1 MKIIALKGKNGSGKS
16 TVAAMLAKK
25 LDEKGI
31 SNKVLSFAEP
41 LKKIFNKMSTQATG
55 LEFDFENRGIK
66 TEFRKDLEHI
76 ADAIKSAFSTNVF
89 AEELVKQIKDYDF
102 QVSTGDIWETKPS
115 FVIVSDLRFD
125 SEHFALANCID
136 NDWEDELVI
145 VEIQNT
151 LTQNNPSEYDL
162 DLIPTNKTLNFD
174 SNIEVQISALIEE
187 LL

>member
-1 MKIIALKGKNGSGKS
+1 MIIIALKGKNGSGKS

-25 LDEKGI
+25 LDEKGV

-41 LKKIFNKMSTQATG
+41 LKKIANEINNYGMQESPDWDYRPFKEQHRHT
-55 LEFDFENRGIK
+55 
-66 TEFRKDLEHI
+66 LEHL
-76 ADAIKSAFSTNVF
+76 ANAIKYAFSTNVF

-136 NDWEDELVI
+136 NDWEDELIV
-145 VEIQNT
+145 VEITNP
-151 LTQNNPSEYDL
+151 LTDNNPSEYDL
-162 DLIPTNKTLNFD
+162 DLIKANKTLIFGKD
-174 SNIEVQISALIEE
+174 IESQIDE
-187 LL
+187 LLTNIL

>member
-41 LKKIFNKMSTQATG
+41 LKKVIQKVHS
-55 LEFDFENRGIK
+55 IYYK
-66 TEFRKDLEHI
+66 TELDLEDRGTKEDYRELLETY
-76 ADAIKSAFSTNVF
+76 ANAIKESFSFNPF
-89 AEELVKQIKDYDF
+89 AEELLRQIKDYNY
-102 QVSTGDIWETKPS
+102 QVTTGDIWGIKPS

-125 SEHFALANCID
+125 SEHFALANSID
-136 NDWEDELVI
+136 NDWEDELIV
-145 VEIQNT
+145 VEIQNS
-151 LTQNNPSEYDL
+151 LTQSNPPEYDL
-162 DLIPTNKTLNFD
+162 DLIVPNKTLNFD
-174 SNIEVQISALIEE
+174 STIEVQIDSLLKE